1 MKNNGAL
8 RAGIKKCVILSAGKI
23 SDYEWMKRYLS
34 PGDYVIAADGGV
46 LHAQK
51 LGVKPDCVLGDF
63 DSLGYVPD
71 DAAEVY
77 PSRKDDTDTMLAVR
91 HGLAK
96 GLTDFILLGGL
107 GGRLDHTAANIATL
121 AFLRIH
127 GARGMLVDETTVV
140 RLFQSGDEIQPAMSG
155 GGNYF
160 SVFPYGC
167 EYAVVSMS
175 GVEYPA
181 DRLQLSA
188 GFPLG
193 VSNHVTDSQ
202 KFNMTVHEGIVIVI
216 ECS

>member
-1 MKNNGAL
+1 MNSFGAL

-23 SDYEWMKRYLS
+23 SDYEGMKRYLS
-34 PGDYVIAADGGV
+34 PGEYAIAADGGV

-71 DAAEVY
+71 DADEVY

-96 GLTDFILLGGL
+96 GLTDFVLLGGL
-107 GGRLDHTAANIATL
+107 GGRLDHTVANIAAL

-127 GARGMLVDETTVV
+127 GARGMLVDEHTVV
-140 RLFQSGDEIQPAMSG
+140 RVFGPGDDIHPVLGG

-160 SVFPYGC
+160 SVFPYP
-167 EYAVVSMS
+167 EINTFF
-175 GVEYPA
+175 
-181 DRLQLSA
+181 LK
-188 GFPLG
+188 
-193 VSNHVTDSQ
+193 NHW
-202 KFNMTVHEGIVIVI
+202 
-216 ECS
+216 